1 MKKTDHSV
9 YVFLPCATRTN
20 LNGNGSYWTS
30 QRINDT
36 LSRLINFY
44 QGYINVSVSGY
55 SERYLG
61 QSIRAVTNTTPTPAP
76 KYAQKSELADV
87 ATSGSYNDLTDKP
100 TIPDISGKED
110 KMVVETVAS
119 GTTLT
124 AAVGNYYRFT
134 YDVGTLAITLP
145 TPTGSNAQSVLFFMT
160 TGASPAVTFTS
171 TGNTIYKNDG
181 FAIDATTTYEI
192 NALWNGGAWVINAVK
207 YTT

>member
-1 MKKTDHSV
+1 MILQSKYIEDENGVKYAPVTTPNAVRWPDGS
-9 YVFLPCATRTN
+9 N
-20 LNGNGSYWTS
+20 LN
-30 QRINDT
+30 D
-36 LSRLINFY
+36 RL
-44 QGYINVSVSGY
+44 GTVPVVT
-55 SERYLG
+55 
-61 QSIRAVTNTTPTPAP
+61 QS
-76 KYAQKSELADV
+76 
-87 ATSGSYNDLTDKP
+87 
-100 TIPDISGKED
+100 
-110 KMVVETVAS
+110 S

-134 YDVGTLAITLP
+134 YNVGTLDITLP